1 MTPEIVTIGVY
12 GFAETSFFQ
21 ALHDARVDTLCDI
34 RQRRGVRGST
44 YAFANS
50 QRLQARLAELGIR
63 YIHRKDLAPGKA
75 VRERQYAADKL
86 NKTAKR
92 QRTTLSPEFIEAY
105 REEILAGFDSEQ
117 FVADLGPDAQ
127 VVALLC
133 VEREPAACHRSLVAE
148 RLENDLFVTTTHI
161 LPAIQPG
168 RF

>member
-1 MTPEIVTIGVY
+1 MTPEIITIGVY

-21 ALHDARVDTLCDI
+21 ALQDTEVDTLCDI

-63 YIHRKDLAPGKA
+63 YIHRKDLAPSKA

-92 QRTTLSPEFIEAY
+92 QRTTLSPAFIEAY
-105 REEILAGFDSEQ
+105 RQEILAGFDSEQ
-117 FVADLGPDAQ
+117 FVADLGPD
-127 VVALLC
+127 VRVMALLC
-133 VEREPAACHRSLVAE
+133 VEREPAACHRLLVAE
-148 RLENDLFVTTTHI
+148 RLENDLNATVKHV
-161 LPAIQPG
+161 LPA
-168 RF
+168 